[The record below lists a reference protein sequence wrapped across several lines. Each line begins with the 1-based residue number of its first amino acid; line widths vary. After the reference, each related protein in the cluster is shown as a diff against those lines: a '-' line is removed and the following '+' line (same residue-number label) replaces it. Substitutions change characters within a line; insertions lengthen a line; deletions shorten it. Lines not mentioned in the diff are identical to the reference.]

1 MGGMDGA
8 IGRPPAS
15 PDETNGFS
23 EEDALVCL
31 VLLLEGLMRAWPDRE
46 SWALG
51 ESLTGSWLESSYR
64 FPRLRF
70 RHLLRRSFEHAE
82 NVKTSL
88 GAEGIG
94 ASFTEDPESMV
105 TVLSADAARAEFAPH
120 VRDALVCCV
129 FHLEVLAENVILSE
143 ESWALARLNAAKRAP
158 RYGIPRDRFRHLLD
172 GAMGTIGRLRD
183 SNPFSAM
190 Y

>member
-1 MGGMDGA
+1 M
-8 IGRPPAS
+8 
-15 PDETNGFS
+15 DETTGHVPDTRREADGVP

-31 VLLLEGLMRAWPDRE
+31 VLLLEGLMRVCPDRE

-51 ESLTGSWLESSYR
+51 ESLTGSWLEASYR
-64 FPRLRF
+64 LPRVRF
-70 RHLLRRSFEHAE
+70 KHLLRRSFEHAE

-88 GAEGIG
+88 GAEGVG

-105 TVLSADAARAEFAPH
+105 SVLSADASRAEFAPH

-129 FHLEVLAENVILSE
+129 FHLKVLAENVILSE
-143 ESWALARLNAAKRAP
+143 ESWALARLNAAKMAP
-158 RYGIPRDRFRHLLD
+158 RYGIPRDRFRFLVD

>member
-1 MGGMDGA
+1 MVDGA
-8 IGRPPAS
+8 VHEEAS
-15 PDETNGFS
+15 RGAADGVP

-31 VLLLEGLMRAWPDRE
+31 VLLLEGLMRVHPDRE
-46 SWALG
+46 SWVLG
-51 ESLTGSWLESSYR
+51 EALTGSFLETSYR
-64 FPRLRF
+64 LPRMKF
-70 RHLLRRSFEHAE
+70 KHLLRRAIEHAE

-88 GAEGIG
+88 GAEGVG

-105 TVLSADAARAEFAPH
+105 AVLSADASRAEFAPH

-129 FHLEVLAENVILSE
+129 FHLEILAENVILSE
-143 ESWALARLNAAKRAP
+143 ESWALARLNAAKMSP
-158 RYGIPRDRFRHLLD
+158 RYGIPRDRFRLLLD
-172 GAMGTIGRLRD
+172 GAMQTIGRLRD

>member
-1 MGGMDGA
+1 MGEPNTK
-8 IGRPPAS
+8 PPAI
-15 PDETNGFS
+15 PDEAGS
-23 EEDALVCL
+23 ALPEEDALLCL
-31 VLLLEGLMRAWPDRE
+31 VLLLEGLMRTWPDRE

-64 FPRLRF
+64 FPQMRF

-88 GAEGIG
+88 GAEGMG
-94 ASFTEDPESMV
+94 ASFTDDPESMV

-129 FHLEVLAENVILSE
+129 FHLEVLAENIILSE
-143 ESWALARLNAAKRAP
+143 ESWALARVNAARRAP
-158 RYGIPRDRFRHLLD
+158 RYGIPRERFRLLVD

>member
-1 MGGMDGA
+1 MGGMDDTMTQ
-8 IGRPPAS
+8 PPEPS
-15 PDETNGFS
+15 GGLNGVP

-31 VLLLEGLMRAWPDRE
+31 VLLLEGLMRVCPDRE

-51 ESLTGSWLESSYR
+51 ESLTGTWLESSYR
-64 FPRLRF
+64 LPRPRF

-88 GAEGIG
+88 GAEGVG

-158 RYGIPRDRFRHLLD
+158 RYGIPRERFRLLLD
-172 GAMGTIGRLRD
+172 GAMETIGRLRE

>member
-1 MGGMDGA
+1 MNESTTH
-8 IGRPPAS
+8 PPAV
-15 PDETNGFS
+15 PDEVVALP

-31 VLLLEGLMRAWPDRE
+31 VLLLEGLMHAWPDRE
-46 SWALG
+46 SWVLG
-51 ESLTGSWLESSYR
+51 ESLTGNWLESSYR
-64 FPRLRF
+64 FPRVRF

-88 GAEGIG
+88 GAEGMG

-143 ESWALARLNAAKRAP
+143 ESWSLARLHAARRAP
-158 RYGIPRDRFRHLLD
+158 RYGIARERFRLLLD

>member
-1 MGGMDGA
+1 MGEPNTK
-8 IGRPPAS
+8 PPAV
-15 PDETNGFS
+15 PDES
-23 EEDALVCL
+23 SALPEEDALLCL

-51 ESLTGSWLESSYR
+51 ESLTGNWLESSYR
-64 FPRLRF
+64 FPQMKF

-88 GAEGIG
+88 GAEEMG
-94 ASFTEDPESMV
+94 ASFTDDPESMV
-105 TVLSADAARAEFAPH
+105 IVLSADAARAEFAPH

-129 FHLEVLAENVILSE
+129 FHLEVLAENIILSE
-143 ESWALARLNAAKRAP
+143 ESWALARLNAARRAP
-158 RYGIPRDRFRHLLD
+158 RYGIPRERFRLLLD

>member
-1 MGGMDGA
+1 MGAMSDA
-8 IGRPPAS
+8 TTSPPAVS
-15 PDETNGFS
+15 GETS
-23 EEDALVCL
+23 ALPEEDALLCL

-46 SWALG
+46 SWVLG
-51 ESLTGSWLESSYR
+51 ESLTGNWLESSYR

-88 GAEGIG
+88 GAEGMG

-105 TVLSADAARAEFAPH
+105 AVLSADAARAEFAPH

-158 RYGIPRDRFRHLLD
+158 RYGIPRERFRLLLD
-172 GAMGTIGRLRD
+172 GAMGTIGRLRE

>member
-1 MGGMDGA
+1 MDDATTRLPACPGA
-8 IGRPPAS
+8 ADGL
-15 PDETNGFS
+15 D

-31 VLLLEGLMRAWPDRE
+31 VLLLEGLMRVCPDRE
-46 SWALG
+46 SWLLG
-51 ESLTGSWLESSYR
+51 ESLTGSWLESAYR
-64 FPRLRF
+64 LPRLRF
-70 RHLLRRSFEHAE
+70 KHLLRRSFEHAE
-82 NVKTSL
+82 NVRTSL
-88 GAEGIG
+88 GAEGVG

-143 ESWALARLNAAKRAP
+143 ESWALARLNAAKRVS
-158 RYGIPRDRFRHLLD
+158 RYGIPRERFRVLLD
-172 GAMGTIGRLRD
+172 GAMGTIGRLRE

>member
-1 MGGMDGA
+1 MRGMGDTTKQV
-8 IGRPPAS
+8 PAS
-15 PDETNGFS
+15 PGEPNGVP

-31 VLLLEGLMRAWPDRE
+31 VLLLEGLMRVHPDRE

-51 ESLTGSWLESSYR
+51 EALTGSWLESSYR
-64 FPRLRF
+64 FPRMRF
-70 RHLLRRSFEHAE
+70 KHLLLRSIEHAE

-88 GAEGIG
+88 GAEGMG
-94 ASFTEDPESMV
+94 ASFTDDPESMV

-120 VRDALVCCV
+120 IRDALVCCV

-143 ESWALARLNAAKRAP
+143 ESWALARLNAAKNAP
-158 RYGIPRDRFRHLLD
+158 RYGIPRDRFRLLLD

>member
-1 MGGMDGA
+1 MDDA
-8 IGRPPAS
+8 TTRIPAC
-15 PDETNGFS
+15 PDAANGLP

-31 VLLLEGLMRAWPDRE
+31 VLLLEGLMRVCPDRE

-51 ESLTGSWLESSYR
+51 ESLTGRWLESSYR
-64 FPRLRF
+64 LPRMRF
-70 RHLLRRSFEHAE
+70 KHLLRRSIEHAE
-82 NVKTSL
+82 NVRTSL
-88 GAEGIG
+88 CADEVG
-94 ASFTEDPESMV
+94 ASFTDDPESMV

-143 ESWALARLNAAKRAP
+143 ESWALARLNAAKMAP
-158 RYGIPRDRFRHLLD
+158 RYGIPRDRFRLLLD
-172 GAMGTIGRLRD
+172 GAMGTIGRLRE